1 MGPREESS
9 KRDWLGGRRLKRS
22 VEIEGQKQG
31 LATEE
36 TQPSN
41 YEEKSNHPSSQP
53 AGDWKR
59 LTLHCLSKLPDLPL
73 YKLVG
78 ILTTP

>member
-1 MGPREESS
+1 MRSGHSDGAKGEEQQ
-9 KRDWLGGRRLKRS
+9 RDWLGGLRLKRS

-53 AGDWKR
+53 AGDRKR
-59 LTLHCLSKLPDLPL
+59 LALHCLSKLP
-73 YKLVG
+73 
-78 ILTTP
+78 